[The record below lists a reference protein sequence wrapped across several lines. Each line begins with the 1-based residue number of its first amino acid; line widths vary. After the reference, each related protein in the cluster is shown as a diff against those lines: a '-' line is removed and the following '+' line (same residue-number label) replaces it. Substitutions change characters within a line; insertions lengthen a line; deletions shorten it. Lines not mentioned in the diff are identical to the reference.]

1 MTHGKGRELLKGQGV
16 YSGKNV
22 FSGETTMLSTGWHEQ
37 EAGGKDRIRR
47 GEIESYSS
55 QKLRNGLVNS
65 NLRPSKNAKKK
76 KKKIN
81 AKIGLRN
88 CNTI

>member
-1 MTHGKGRELLKGQGV
+1 
-16 YSGKNV
+16 
-22 FSGETTMLSTGWHEQ
+22 MLSTGWHEQ

-76 KKKIN
+76 KK
-81 AKIGLRN
+81 R
-88 CNTI
+88 